1 MCNKVLSMQE
11 IEEGYRDEWVLIEY
25 EELDDELN
33 VRKGKV
39 IAHSS
44 CREGIYTRLS
54 ETKGR
59 NIAIDY
65 MGKFPED
72 LVVMF

>member
-1 MCNKVLSMQE
+1 MGNKLLSMEE
-11 IEEGYRDEWVLIEY
+11 IEEEYKDKWVLIEY
-25 EELDDELN
+25 EELDDKLN
-33 VRKGKV
+33 VKEGKV

-44 CREGIYTRLS
+44 CREEIYTCLS

-59 NIAIDY
+59 DIAIEY
-65 MGKFPED
+65 IGKIPED